1 MHKILQTLF
10 FVSFL
15 ACSILIGCMLYVSA
29 YQPLDFDLLTTDT
42 GRPTIVFDVNG
53 KEIFRFAKDK
63 REPVLLK
70 DVPQVLI
77 DAFIAAEDW
86 QFFHHSGISLRGIG
100 RSLFVNVVSGRKAQ
114 GASTITQQLVRLLY
128 FDTNKTFSRKVRE
141 QVYALLLE
149 RACTKEQILES
160 YINTVY
166 FGLGI
171 YGVQAACQRFWGKS
185 VEHITV
191 DEAAILA
198 GVVCSP
204 KLYCPVWA
212 PLSAK
217 RRRNIVLQQMKK
229 CGFLTEQAFVD
240 ACAQPVETYP
250 EKDEKAWGYSKE
262 QVRQFL
268 EKKYGKQAVY
278 AGGLTVHTTFN
289 FDDQERATKLFI
301 EHCTGLRTKLSKA
314 IDGGMVVID
323 NSSGAIR
330 ALVGGYDFAA
340 SQFNRVTQA
349 RRQMGSTFKPLVYAA
364 ALLEGHAMSEV
375 LTDEPIDVVVGN
387 QTWSPRNYNERFDGP
402 MTLAHALSRSINT
415 ITVQTLLNVGVDRV
429 VALADTCHLPAKEF
443 PYPSLALGCID
454 VTLLDVAAL
463 YSMFAY
469 AGIYHE
475 PHYVSCVTDNSGA
488 ILFKHTPVAERV
500 LPASITGQ
508 VVSVLQLGIQRMQ
521 ESRKNGL
528 CIATQAMS
536 KTGTTNDARTCW
548 FVGSTP
554 DVTAAL
560 YIGCDDN
567 RSMGRNVYPVE
578 TAFPIW
584 YRYMATIPQYDRQT
598 FFVDPTLRTV
608 TIHEKTGDYL
618 SAEEPGAI
626 SLLVK

>member
-1 MHKILQTLF
+1 MRIFFRTLF
-10 FVSFL
+10 FLGFL
-15 ACSILIGCMLYVSA
+15 FFSMIIGCILYVNT
-29 YQPLDFDLLTTDT
+29 YQPLNFDLLSTDV
-42 GRPTIVFDVNG
+42 GKPTVVLDVTG
-53 KEIFRFAKDK
+53 KELFRFAKDK
-63 REPVLLK
+63 REPILLK

-86 QFFHHSGISLRGIG
+86 QFFHHNGISLRGIV
-100 RSLFVNVVSGRKAQ
+100 RSLVVNVINGRKAQ

-128 FDTNKTFSRKVRE
+128 FDTHKTFSRKVRE
-141 QVYALLLE
+141 QIYAVLLE
-149 RACTKEQILES
+149 RSCTKEQILES

-191 DEAAILA
+191 DEAACLA

-217 RRRNIVLQQMKK
+217 RRRNIVLQQMRK
-229 CGFLTEQAFVD
+229 CGFLTEAECNN
-240 ACAQPVETYP
+240 ACECSVETYP
-250 EKDEKAWGYSKE
+250 EKDEKAWGYVKE
-262 QVRQFL
+262 LVRQFL
-268 EKKYGKQAVY
+268 EKRYGKQAVY
-278 AGGLTVHTTFN
+278 SGGLTVHTTFN
-289 FDDQERATKLFI
+289 FDDQERAARFFTD
-301 EHCTGLRTKLSKA
+301 HCTTLRTKISSA
-314 IDGGMVVID
+314 IDGGMVVVD

-330 ALVGGYDFAA
+330 TLVGGYDFSK
-340 SQFNRVTQA
+340 SQYNRVTQA
-349 RRQMGSTFKPLVYAA
+349 RRQMGSTFKPIVYAA
-364 ALLEGHAMSEV
+364 ALLDGHAMSEV
-375 LTDEPIDVVVGN
+375 LVDEPIDVTTGN
-387 QTWSPRNYNERFDGP
+387 QIWSPRNYNDRFDGP
-402 MTLAHALSRSINT
+402 MTLAYALSRSINT
-415 ITVQTLLNVGVDRV
+415 ITVQTLLNVGVERV
-429 VALADTCHLPAKEF
+429 VMLAQKCRLPAQDC
-443 PYPSLALGCID
+443 PYPSLALGC
-454 VTLLDVAAL
+454 LDVNLLEVASL

-475 PHYVSCVTDNSGA
+475 PYFVGCVTDGNGA
-488 ILFKHTPVAERV
+488 ILFKHASVAARV
-500 LPASITGQ
+500 LPSYITGQ
-508 VVSVLQLGIQRMQ
+508 IVSVLQLGMQRMQ
-521 ESRKNGL
+521 ANKKQGFRIETES
-528 CIATQAMS
+528 MS

-584 YRYMATIPQYDRQT
+584 YRYMATIPQYDRTT
-598 FFVDPTLRTV
+598 FFVDPALHKIVINER
-608 TIHEKTGDYL
+608 TGDYSSPDL
-618 SAEEPGAI
+618 PEAI